1 MASAVKK
8 FLEIFRGARKIEIF
22 LAMAAIAILLL
33 QWSGTAFDSASGQTE
48 LERRLSGILGRVDG
62 VGTVSVMVTEDVDG
76 GVEGVLV
83 VAEGAENI
91 GVQLKLRYA
100 VQTLLDVEASQIEVI
115 KHAE

>member
-33 QWSGTAFDSASGQTE
+33 QYSGSVFKSMAGQTE
-48 LERRLSGILGRVDG
+48 LEQRLSGILGRVEG
-62 VGTVSVMVTEDVDG
+62 VGAVSVMVTEDADG

-100 VQTLLDVEASQIEVI
+100 VQTLLDVETSRIEVV
-115 KHAE
+115 KHAK